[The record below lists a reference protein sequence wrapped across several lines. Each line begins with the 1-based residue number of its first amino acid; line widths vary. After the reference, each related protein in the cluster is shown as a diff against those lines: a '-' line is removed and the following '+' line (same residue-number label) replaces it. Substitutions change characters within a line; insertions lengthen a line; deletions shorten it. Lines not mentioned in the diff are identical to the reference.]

1 MFRFLISSVA
11 AAGLLL
17 TTSMQAPAQSIAGP
31 YLAARSAALHSDF
44 EQAASFFSRALARD
58 RGNPSLMENL
68 LIAQLSLGRIGQA
81 VPVAEALV
89 ESGTRSQVAELVLSA
104 DALMKEDYAAFTATD
119 TTGEG
124 VGPLVDGLLKAWA
137 KMGEG
142 DVTGALDG
150 FDAVSAESGLD
161 GFALYHKA
169 LALAS
174 AGDFEGAEAIFES
187 DTSGTVIQTRRGVL
201 ARAQVLSQLERNSDA
216 LELIER
222 SFSGSTDPE
231 IEALIGSLESEEAV
245 PFSYVRD
252 VQDGMAEVF
261 YSVAAALRSE
271 ASPEFTLLYAQV
283 ARSLR
288 PGHIDALLLTAE
300 LLETLE
306 QYDAAI
312 AVYKEVPAD
321 DPSYHAAELGRSDAL
336 RRSGREEAAIEVLE
350 QLTRSHG
357 GLPTVHSA
365 LGDALR
371 QAERFSDAISA
382 YDRAVELTSDR
393 GGASW
398 FLLYARAICYE
409 RTDQWELAE
418 ADFRAALE
426 LNANQPQ
433 VLNYLGYSLVEK
445 QIKLTEALAMI
456 ERAVAASPDSGYIV
470 DSLGWALYRL
480 GRFDEAVPHMERAVE
495 LLPVDPVVNDHLGD
509 VYWAVGRYREA
520 EFQWMRALS
529 FVDRGE
535 MAEDADPER
544 IRRKLEVGLDAVLEA
559 EGAPALKVVRDGG

>member
-1 MFRFLISSVA
+1 MIPSVA

-17 TTSMQAPAQSIAGP
+17 TSVLPAPAQSIAGP
-31 YLAARSAALHSDF
+31 YLAARSAALQSDF
-44 EQAASFFSRALARD
+44 EQAASFFAQALARD
-58 RGNPSLMENL
+58 RGNPNLMENL
-68 LIAQLSLGRIGQA
+68 LIAQLSLGRVAQA
-81 VPVAEALV
+81 VPVAQTLI
-89 ESGTRSQVAELVLSA
+89 ESGARSQVAELVLSA
-104 DALMKEDYAAFTATD
+104 DALMKQEYAQFTD
-119 TTGEG
+119 TDPAGEG
-124 VGPLVDGLLKAWA
+124 VGPLVDGLVKAWA
-137 KMGEG
+137 NMGQG
-142 DVTGALDG
+142 DVTAALAA
-150 FDAVSAESGLD
+150 FDVVATESGLD

-187 DTSGTVIQTRRGVL
+187 DSSGTIIQTRRGVL
-201 ARAQVLSQLERNSDA
+201 ARAQVLSQLERNADA
-216 LELIER
+216 LELIDT

-231 IEALIGSLESEEAV
+231 IEALIETLQAEEAV
-245 PFSYVRD
+245 PFAYVRD
-252 VQDGMAEVF
+252 TQDGMAEVF

-283 ARSLR
+283 ARALR

-306 QYDAAI
+306 QHDAAI
-312 AVYKEVPAD
+312 AVYREVPAD

-357 GLPTVHSA
+357 DLPTVHSA

-371 QAERFSDAISA
+371 QAERFGEAITA
-382 YDRAVELTSDR
+382 YDRAVDLTSDR

-398 FLLYARAICYE
+398 FLLYARGICYE

-426 LNANQPQ
+426 LNPNQPQ

-445 QIKLTEALAMI
+445 QIKLDEALEMI

-480 GRFDEAVPHMERAVE
+480 ARFDEAVPHMERAVE

-535 MAEDADPER
+535 TAEDADPER
-544 IRRKLEVGLDAVLEA
+544 IRRKLEVGLDAVLEE
-559 EGAPALKVVRDGG
+559 EGAPALKVVRDDG